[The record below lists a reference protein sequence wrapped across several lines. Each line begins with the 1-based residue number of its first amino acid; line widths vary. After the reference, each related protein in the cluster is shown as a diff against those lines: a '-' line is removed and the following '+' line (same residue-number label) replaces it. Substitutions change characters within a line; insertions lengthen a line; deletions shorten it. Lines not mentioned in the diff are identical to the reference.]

1 MRITRL
7 IFNLLFLTW
16 IFVWW
21 FYFGYNNKI
30 LLSVYPSL
38 FLPWDISF
46 DYLPYKEI
54 LFAVL
59 TMVAYWFV
67 GHLFLDCFEIY
78 EPRWARAAIAFA
90 LGVGLTTYPGM
101 LFGMAGLFNKWVIAG
116 SLTALIIFLMLASSK
131 LRSCRWGAPLLAP
144 QNSPDL
150 ADSFIQKRVRQSI
163 AVKAYNSTLIQPETY
178 FQKMTARV
186 LKAAIAVVIF
196 LTFYHGV
203 LFPIINV
210 DSLSYLGM
218 ARWLFLKHSFPV
230 KIMAQM
236 GIGTGSNYPQ
246 MYRLAC
252 AIPCALAGYWSDLFA
267 QILSPTCGLF
277 SALLVY
283 HIILR
288 LNREKLITLSIT
300 LLFVCIPYSIR
311 YFTFTSDYA
320 LAILFTAAF
329 LYLAL
334 VYLETGLRAYLI
346 LSAFVSAL
354 ACNINY
360 LMPILVIIWV
370 VLPFITPRK
379 KSRDI
384 EDEEPHHY
392 DFMFEKEIPTI
403 RKLIKTPSFIRL
415 VLICLLLASPW
426 YLRNWKMTGN
436 PVYPYFYNIFGGKQ
450 INPDVIPSM
459 QGEWLFNGDGIEAAA
474 TLAGFPRNR
483 PSLSAKLNAT
493 PFYFITSPK
502 WSWALA
508 PTFHALALPGLFI
521 LLISCIIKK
530 SRGVKDLSSDVA
542 IKDLWMS
549 QRFGIL
555 ALLLFFLLFAYH
567 YLLAGYYLYQIIPIL
582 IPISILSLWGIET
595 ISGRLAKGMFILWCL
610 LVFILPG
617 LPFALMN
624 FKLAHEAWFNGRLE
638 YPWQLSALR
647 RPGMPKEKFYS
658 LVFGEDEN
666 IIDHINN
673 TLSGKTL
680 LTHDIRYLLYN
691 PSIKII
697 HLDDWEV
704 QQAYILPAPEDKFLI
719 LHRLGID
726 YYLKIPMEEN
736 HKILKKLS
744 LEQMEK
750 PGYLREIYRA
760 GGNILYEINKNA
772 P

>member
-1 MRITRL
+1 MRIIRL
-7 IFNLLFLTW
+7 IFNLLFLAW
-16 IFVWW
+16 IFAWW
-21 FYFGYNNKI
+21 LYFGYINKV

-38 FLPWDISF
+38 FLHWDVSF
-46 DYLPYKEI
+46 NYLPYKEI

-59 TMVAYWFV
+59 TMMAYWFV
-67 GHLFLDCFEIY
+67 GQLFLDCFEIY
-78 EPRWARAAIAFA
+78 VPRWAGVAIAFT
-90 LGVGLTTYPGM
+90 LGVGLTTYAGM
-101 LFGMAGLFNKWVIAG
+101 LLGLAGLFNKWVIAG
-116 SLTALIIFLMLASSK
+116 SLTAFIFSLMLASRK
-131 LRSCRWGAPLLAP
+131 LQRK
-144 QNSPDL
+144 SPDL
-150 ADSFIQKRVRQSI
+150 ADNFIKKRVRQSI
-163 AVKAYNSTLIQPETY
+163 ALKAYNSTLIKPETW
-178 FQKMTARV
+178 FQKMAEQV
-186 LKAAIAVVIF
+186 LKTAVAIVIF
-196 LTFYHGV
+196 LTFYHGI

-218 ARWLFLKHSFPV
+218 ARMLFLKHSFPV

-246 MYRLAC
+246 MYRIAS
-252 AIPCALAGYWSDLFA
+252 AIPCALAGHWSDIFA
-267 QILSPTCGLF
+267 QILSPACGLF

-288 LNREKLITLSIT
+288 LNMEKLTALSIT

-329 LYLAL
+329 LYLSL
-334 VYLETGLRAYLI
+334 GYLETGLRTHLV
-346 LSAFVSAL
+346 LSAIVSAL

-360 LMPILVIIWV
+360 LMPILVIIWI
-370 VLPFITPRK
+370 VLLLLKPRK
-379 KSRDI
+379 RSRDI

-403 RKLIKTPSFIRL
+403 QKLIKTPSFIRL
-415 VLICLLLASPW
+415 VLICFLLASPW
-426 YLRNWKMTGN
+426 YFRNWEMTGN
-436 PVYPYFYNIFGGKQ
+436 PVYPYFRGILGGRH
-450 INPDVIPSM
+450 INPDVITSM

-474 TLAGFPRNR
+474 IPPGSPYNR
-483 PSLSAKLNAT
+483 PSLLAKLRAT
-493 PFYFITSPK
+493 PFYFITSLK

-508 PTFHALALPGLFI
+508 PTFHALAIPGLFI
-521 LLISCIIKK
+521 LLISCAIKK
-530 SRGVKDLSSDVA
+530 FRGVKTASSDVA
-542 IKDLWMS
+542 IKDIGTS
-549 QRFGIL
+549 NRFGIL
-555 ALLLFFLLFAYH
+555 ALLLFLFLFAYH
-567 YLLAGYYLYQIIPIL
+567 YFLAGYYLYQIIPIL
-582 IPISILSLWGIET
+582 IPISILSLWVIET
-595 ISGRLAKGMFILWCL
+595 LRGRLAKDIFLLWCL

-617 LPFALMN
+617 FPFALMN
-624 FKLAHEAWFNGRLE
+624 FKLVHEAWFNGRLE

-704 QQAYILPAPEDKFLI
+704 QQAYNLPALEDKFTI
-719 LHRLGID
+719 LRKIGID

-736 HKILKKLS
+736 DQILKKLS

-750 PGYLREIYRA
+750 MGYLWEIYRA
-760 GGNILYEINKNA
+760 GGNILYEINKNVSLR
-772 P
+772 